1 MAADD
6 YAWYAEVISKETETF
21 EHDGKKFSAKKIKV
35 RKRNDKAL
43 RSKIR
48 E

>member
-6 YAWYAEVISKETETF
+6 YAWYAEVISKEIETI
-21 EHDGKKFSAKKIKV
+21 EHDGKKFSAKNIKI
-35 RKRNDKAL
+35 RKRNDKAS